1 MFTLLENKYYI
12 DELYGAIIIK
22 PYTAIASFL
31 ADKVDW
37 DFWHDFF
44 HDKVLSGA
52 FHGLTWLLSKP
63 IDTNVIDGFANG
75 LAEGTQE
82 LAALVRRIQ
91 SGYVRNYALSVFVGA
106 ILIIGY
112 IILRGI

>member
-1 MFTLLENKYYI
+1 
-12 DELYGAIIIK
+12 
-22 PYTAIASFL
+22 L

-44 HDKVLSGA
+44 HDKVLAGG
-52 FHGLTWLLSKP
+52 FKGLTWLLSNP
-63 IDTNVIDGFANG
+63 IDTKLIDGFANG

-82 LAALVRRIQ
+82 LAQSVRRIQ
-91 SGYVRNYALSVFVGA
+91 TGYVRNYALSVFAGL

-112 IILRGI
+112 LILRAL